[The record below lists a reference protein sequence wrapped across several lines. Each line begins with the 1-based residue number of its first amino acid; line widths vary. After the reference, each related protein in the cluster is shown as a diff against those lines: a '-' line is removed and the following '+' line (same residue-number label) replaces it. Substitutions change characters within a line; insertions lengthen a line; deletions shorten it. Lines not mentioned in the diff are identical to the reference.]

1 MISSRLTI
9 ALALGLIV
17 HAWPRPNAAQPIP
30 GDRGD
35 KKYLI
40 IHADDAGMCHSVN
53 RATVEALEKGIVS
66 SCSIMIP
73 CPWVKEFAEYAK
85 AHPEKDYGVH
95 LTLNSEWSV
104 YRWGPVAGRER
115 VPSLVDKDGY
125 LHRDVPGVVTS
136 AKAEEVE
143 VELTAQV
150 ERAKALG
157 IPLSHLDTH
166 MGAVVSRPDLVEV
179 YVKLGLKYNLPILFL
194 RKIDGPIVTRYP
206 SLRERGKALLA
217 ALDARRLPVLDNLA
231 QFYSSDTHEARVDT
245 YRKMLRSLPPGVSQL
260 IIHCGVLDDELRAV
274 TNSAA
279 NRDSDRRIFTDPTI
293 AAEIKRLGIEVIS
306 WKQFRAMTEAAANS
320 ATAGT
325 QGLKR
330 RGFGQATSD
339 SLARLRPETVAPTR
353 SAA

>member
-1 MISSRLTI
+1 MISRRHTV
-9 ALALGLIV
+9 AFVLGLIL
-17 HAWPRPNAAQPIP
+17 HSAPERFAAEPAARAAA
-30 GDRGD
+30 GKR
-35 KKYLI
+35 YLI

-53 RATVEALEKGIVS
+53 RATIEALEKGIVS

-104 YRWGPVAGRER
+104 YRWGPVAGRDR
-115 VPSLVDKDGY
+115 VPSLLDRDGY
-125 LHRDVPGVVTS
+125 LHRDVESV
-136 AKAEEVE
+136 AKAAKGEEVGL
-143 VELTAQV
+143 ELTAQV
-150 ERAKALG
+150 ERARALG

-179 YVKLGLKYNLPILFL
+179 YVKLGLKYNLPVLFL
-194 RKIDGPIVTRYP
+194 RKIEGPLVERYP
-206 SLRERGKALLA
+206 ALRQSGKALLA

-231 QFYSSDTHEARVDT
+231 QFYSSNTHEERVESYKKT
-245 YRKMLRSLPPGVSQL
+245 LRTLAPGVSQL

-279 NRDSDRRIFTDPTI
+279 NRDSDRRIFTDPAI

-306 WKQFRAMTEAAANS
+306 WKQFRAMAE
-320 ATAGT
+320 
-325 QGLKR
+325 
-330 RGFGQATSD
+330 
-339 SLARLRPETVAPTR
+339 
-353 SAA
+353 SAASNPAAPAPGD